1 MTLTA
6 IQSLTTTSRHNLP
19 VVLVDSKQQR
29 FHRPL
34 VNLSV
39 GIEFCRP
46 LANCFH
52 WRTIYAGIAV
62 FAVR

>member
-1 MTLTA
+1 MTLTV
-6 IQSLTTTSRHNLP
+6 IQSMTTTSQHNLLL
-19 VVLVDSKQQR
+19 VLVDSKQQR

-34 VNLSV
+34 ANSSV

-46 LANCFH
+46 LANCFN